1 VWLWGGWMVAALV
14 KYGTELEEEAS
25 VTGDG
30 VMVQLRV
37 AEELDH

>member
-1 VWLWGGWMVAALV
+1 MVAALV

-25 VTGDG
+25 VTEDG